1 MKNLCFLRSFAFAQD
16 DKVIDKL
23 GFGGMITIVCQR
35 RPCKEIPLLGEMS
48 AEQTKGCPFSEKK
61 LASVSETEGFVTKQQ
76 KRKSHI
82 FQATPLSLRDISPYR
97 GDSSILVTAENKSP
111 RQIKI
116 YGCHPE
122 HREGS
127 YLRQ

>member
-1 MKNLCFLRSFAFAQD
+1 MRSEKNTENWGLASSFILF
-16 DKVIDKL
+16 VR
-23 GFGGMITIVCQR
+23 R

-61 LASVSETEGFVTKQQ
+61 LASVSETEGFVTKQH

-122 HREGS
+122 QREGS